1 MDTMNRQ
8 QLSQLRGQAAQLI
21 RKYRIPLLVFLL
33 GVALVLIPSRTKK
46 EEPQQTSA
54 EAAETDFN
62 LSATQKQLET
72 LLSAIDGAGRV
83 RLMLTLS
90 SGERIVYQTD
100 SRTVTTSGSTT
111 QETQTVFRQ
120 PGGAEKE
127 PAVQS
132 VVYPQYQGALV
143 ICDGAERAVLLLV
156 CAGVYLN
163 WSKTQKTAAQDL
175 TETLSAEQVMGEDT
189 LVVADGELLPQE
201 AVAASTNETQAA
213 DYFAQ
218 VRLSRQE
225 SRDSAVELLEETIAY
240 DEGTEIG
247 EAACQTLNNIVGTA
261 LSEAQIE
268 SLVIAKGYD
277 DCVTYIND
285 GVVCVAVS
293 APAEGL
299 SDADAALISDIVTS
313 QTDYMLSQVRI
324 IEVKP

>member
-111 QETQTVFRQ
+111 QETQTVSGSQ
-120 PGGAEKE
+120 AERKRSRRCNQSSIRSTKVRLLS
-127 PAVQS
+127 ATAQS
-132 VVYPQYQGALV
+132 VQASGLQSYRLYRVSQG
-143 ICDGAERAVLLLV
+143 
-156 CAGVYLN
+156 
-163 WSKTQKTAAQDL
+163 
-175 TETLSAEQVMGEDT
+175 
-189 LVVADGELLPQE
+189 
-201 AVAASTNETQAA
+201 
-213 DYFAQ
+213 
-218 VRLSRQE
+218 
-225 SRDSAVELLEETIAY
+225 
-240 DEGTEIG
+240 
-247 EAACQTLNNIVGTA
+247 
-261 LSEAQIE
+261 SEAI
-268 SLVIAKGYD
+268 K
-277 DCVTYIND
+277 
-285 GVVCVAVS
+285 
-293 APAEGL
+293 
-299 SDADAALISDIVTS
+299 S
-313 QTDYMLSQVRI
+313 QL
-324 IEVKP
+324 

>member
-21 RKYRIPLLVFLL
+21 RKYWIPLLVFLL

-120 PGGAEKE
+120 PGGAERSRRCNQSSIRSTKVRLLS
-127 PAVQS
+127 ATAQS
-132 VVYPQYQGALV
+132 VQASGLQSYRLYRVSQG
-143 ICDGAERAVLLLV
+143 
-156 CAGVYLN
+156 
-163 WSKTQKTAAQDL
+163 
-175 TETLSAEQVMGEDT
+175 
-189 LVVADGELLPQE
+189 
-201 AVAASTNETQAA
+201 
-213 DYFAQ
+213 
-218 VRLSRQE
+218 
-225 SRDSAVELLEETIAY
+225 
-240 DEGTEIG
+240 
-247 EAACQTLNNIVGTA
+247 
-261 LSEAQIE
+261 SEAI
-268 SLVIAKGYD
+268 K
-277 DCVTYIND
+277 
-285 GVVCVAVS
+285 
-293 APAEGL
+293 
-299 SDADAALISDIVTS
+299 S
-313 QTDYMLSQVRI
+313 QL
-324 IEVKP
+324 

>member
-21 RKYRIPLLVFLL
+21 RKYWIPLLVFLL

-46 EEPQQTSA
+46 EEPQQTPA

-120 PGGAEKE
+120 PSGAEKE

-143 ICDGAERAVLLLV
+143 ICDGAERA
-156 CAGVYLN
+156 
-163 WSKTQKTAAQDL
+163 S
-175 TETLSAEQVMGEDT
+175 
-189 LVVADGELLPQE
+189 
-201 AVAASTNETQAA
+201 
-213 DYFAQ
+213 
-218 VRLSRQE
+218 VRL
-225 SRDSAVELLEETIAY
+225 AVI
-240 DEGTEIG
+240 
-247 EAACQTLNNIVGTA
+247 Q
-261 LSEAQIE
+261 
-268 SLVIAKGYD
+268 
-277 DCVTYIND
+277 
-285 GVVCVAVS
+285 AVS
-293 APAEGL
+293 SLTGL
-299 SDADAALISDIVTS
+299 GSNKIAV
-313 QTDYMLSQVRI
+313 
-324 IEVKP
+324 VKMKGQ

>member
-127 PAVQS
+127 PALQS
-132 VVYPQYQGALV
+132 VVYPPVPRCACYLRRR
-143 ICDGAERAVLLLV
+143 RA
-156 CAGVYLN
+156 C
-163 WSKTQKTAAQDL
+163 KR
-175 TETLSAEQVMGEDT
+175 
-189 LVVADGELLPQE
+189 P
-201 AVAASTNETQAA
+201 
-213 DYFAQ
+213 
-218 VRLSRQE
+218 
-225 SRDSAVELLEETIAY
+225 
-240 DEGTEIG
+240 
-247 EAACQTLNNIVGTA
+247 ACSHTGC
-261 LSEAQIE
+261 IE
-268 SLVIAKGYD
+268 SHRARK
-277 DCVTYIND
+277 
-285 GVVCVAVS
+285 
-293 APAEGL
+293 
-299 SDADAALISDIVTS
+299 
-313 QTDYMLSQVRI
+313 Q
-324 IEVKP
+324 

>member
-120 PGGAEKE
+120 PGPGSRWFYYRFDQC
-127 PAVQS
+127 VYQS
-132 VVYPQYQGALV
+132 FYWCFTGSQCSG
-143 ICDGAERAVLLLV
+143 G
-156 CAGVYLN
+156 
-163 WSKTQKTAAQDL
+163 
-175 TETLSAEQVMGEDT
+175 
-189 LVVADGELLPQE
+189 
-201 AVAASTNETQAA
+201 
-213 DYFAQ
+213 
-218 VRLSRQE
+218 
-225 SRDSAVELLEETIAY
+225 
-240 DEGTEIG
+240 
-247 EAACQTLNNIVGTA
+247 
-261 LSEAQIE
+261 QI
-268 SLVIAKGYD
+268 LCG
-277 DCVTYIND
+277 
-285 GVVCVAVS
+285 
-293 APAEGL
+293 
-299 SDADAALISDIVTS
+299 
-313 QTDYMLSQVRI
+313 R
-324 IEVKP
+324 

>member
-46 EEPQQTSA
+46 EEPQQSSA

-127 PAVQS
+127 PALQS

-143 ICDGAERAVLLLV
+143 ICDGAERA
-156 CAGVYLN
+156 
-163 WSKTQKTAAQDL
+163 S
-175 TETLSAEQVMGEDT
+175 
-189 LVVADGELLPQE
+189 
-201 AVAASTNETQAA
+201 
-213 DYFAQ
+213 
-218 VRLSRQE
+218 VRL
-225 SRDSAVELLEETIAY
+225 AVI
-240 DEGTEIG
+240 
-247 EAACQTLNNIVGTA
+247 Q
-261 LSEAQIE
+261 
-268 SLVIAKGYD
+268 
-277 DCVTYIND
+277 
-285 GVVCVAVS
+285 AVS
-293 APAEGL
+293 SLTGL
-299 SDADAALISDIVTS
+299 GSNKIAV
-313 QTDYMLSQVRI
+313 
-324 IEVKP
+324 VKMKGQ